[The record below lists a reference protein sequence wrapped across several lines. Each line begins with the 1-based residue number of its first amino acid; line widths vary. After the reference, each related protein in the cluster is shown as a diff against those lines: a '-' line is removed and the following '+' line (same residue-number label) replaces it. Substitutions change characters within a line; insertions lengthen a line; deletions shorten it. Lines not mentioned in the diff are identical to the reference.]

1 VRTVTYA
8 FRTPTVE
15 CDDLALWGPELV
27 DAIVGSRPR
36 CVVIQGWPPGGAQ
49 FATSLTHRGVVVKC
63 VLHSSPT
70 QHGGDAI
77 EAAVADEILTLLRSG
92 GLVGVGMSKAGVPEA
107 FSRIG
112 YPVAYVPNRAPVMP
126 ATRHID
132 LGEGFHVG
140 IFADPYWRKNVTT
153 QLLASAMIE
162 GYRAHVMR
170 RPGNHYLEGLD
181 IVEHG
186 ELPYE
191 EFLSLQGS
199 VDINLYVT
207 LSECHPSTPQESYLA
222 GVPCL
227 ISRTSDVFR
236 DDPVLWDLTTVELH
250 DNPTAIKQAA
260 IRLYENREEAVERA
274 LTWIDRADHDGE
286 ERWLRFTGS

>member
-1 VRTVTYA
+1 
-8 FRTPTVE
+8 
-15 CDDLALWGPELV
+15 
-27 DAIVGSRPR
+27 
-36 CVVIQGWPPGGAQ
+36 VV
-49 FATSLTHRGVVVKC
+49 
-63 VLHSSPT
+63 
-70 QHGGDAI
+70 
-77 EAAVADEILTLLRSG
+77 DEILVLLRRG
-92 GLVGVGMSKAGVPEA
+92 DLAGVGMSKAGVPAA
-107 FSRIG
+107 FDRIG

-126 ATRHID
+126 ETRRID

-140 IFADPYWRKNVTT
+140 VFADPYWRKNVTT
-153 QLLASAMIE
+153 QLLASAMID

-191 EFLSLQGS
+191 EFVSLQGS

-207 LSECHPSTPQESYLA
+207 LSECHPSTPQESYLT

-236 DDPVLWDLTTVELH
+236 DDPLLWDLTTVELH
-250 DNPTAIKQAA
+250 DNPTAIAEAA
-260 IRLYENREEAVERA
+260 ARLYENREEAVERA

-286 ERWLRFTGS
+286 ELWLRFTGS